1 MHGIWISDA
10 SRRKIIEYKLK
21 GHNSPR
27 PGQFSEVVLKVG
39 RAVIQARRG
48 SRRIEILDSRNS

>member
-21 GHNSPR
+21 GHNS
-27 PGQFSEVVLKVG
+27 E
-39 RAVIQARRG
+39 RRRVEDLPEF
-48 SRRIEILDSRNS
+48 RRDDGI